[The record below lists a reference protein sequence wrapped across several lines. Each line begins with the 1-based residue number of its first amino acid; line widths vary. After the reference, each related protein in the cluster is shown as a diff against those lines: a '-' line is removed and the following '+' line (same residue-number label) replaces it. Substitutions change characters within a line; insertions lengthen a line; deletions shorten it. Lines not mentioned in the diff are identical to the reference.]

1 MHYNAD
7 PDFVMHYCIQETAL
21 SPTGAPHDLFQP
33 NTGKE

>member
-21 SPTGAPHDLFQP
+21 SPLVRRM
-33 NTGKE
+33 GKE